1 MLEHIIERTNDFLA
15 GFPKAV
21 RKKKGQFF
29 TSAETAKFMSGMF
42 DLSGRENSRET
53 FRKQAMHEFRSKF
66 PRYPVIEIP
75 IEKF

>member
-53 FRKQAMHEFRSKF
+53 FRKQAMHEFSGYARVQKSSA
-66 PRYPVIEIP
+66 Y
-75 IEKF
+75 